1 MGTISIRIQDDLLK
15 KVDEQA
21 KTLHIPRAEY
31 IRRAVIEMNK
41 KVARE
46 QQIKRIMN
54 ASKRV
59 REESMKVNAEFDV
72 IEDAPDV

>member
-1 MGTISIRIQDDLLK
+1 
-15 KVDEQA
+15 
-21 KTLHIPRAEY
+21 
-31 IRRAVIEMNK
+31 MNK

-46 QQIKRIMN
+46 LQIKRIMN

>member
-21 KTLHIPRAEY
+21 KTLRIPKAEY

-46 QQIKRIMN
+46 LQIKRIMN

>member
-21 KTLHIPRAEY
+21 KILHIPKAEY

-46 QQIKRIMN
+46 LRIKRIMN